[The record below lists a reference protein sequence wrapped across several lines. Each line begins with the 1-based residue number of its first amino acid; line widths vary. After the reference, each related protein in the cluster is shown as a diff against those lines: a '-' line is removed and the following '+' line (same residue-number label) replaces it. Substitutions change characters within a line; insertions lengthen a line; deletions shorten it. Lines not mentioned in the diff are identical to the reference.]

1 MFKHKL
7 FIALFKI
14 HVERMLWSLTFIL
27 IPKPSKTVLGVLS
40 AVVVL
45 TVVFEE
51 RSLSAGR

>member
-45 TVVFEE
+45 TVVCEE
-51 RSLSAGR
+51 RRLSAGR